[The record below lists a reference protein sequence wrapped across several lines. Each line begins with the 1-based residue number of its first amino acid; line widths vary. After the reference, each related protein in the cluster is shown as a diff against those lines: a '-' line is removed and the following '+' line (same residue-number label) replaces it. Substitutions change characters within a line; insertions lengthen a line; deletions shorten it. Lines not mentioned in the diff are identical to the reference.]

1 MSEKEFLNRKG
12 KKMNKEYIKAGWET
26 GKSKKRKQNIREWR
40 NRGFWLATVLLI
52 MVSVFSFGGTVMSRT
67 DFDAAEMEGYYRE
80 QEKNLERQVR
90 AYFEEK
96 GFENSGI
103 MLTRVVDTD
112 GSREY
117 TIRVHHRELS
127 GMSKEECG
135 RLEEELQKL
144 NFQDENSSFCYVLND
159 FSSK

>member
-1 MSEKEFLNRKG
+1 MNR
-12 KKMNKEYIKAGWET
+12 EYAKTGQESRIQKAGSYQRREQN
-26 GKSKKRKQNIREWR
+26 GRERRNIREWR
-40 NRGFWLATVLLI
+40 NRGFWLATVLLV
-52 MVSVFSFGGTVMSRT
+52 MVSVFSFTGTVMSRT
-67 DFDAAEMEGYYRE
+67 AFDAAEMEGYYRE
-80 QEKNLERQVR
+80 QEKNLVWQVR
-90 AYFEEK
+90 EYFEGK
-96 GFENSGI
+96 SLKNSGI

-127 GMSKEECG
+127 GMSEEECG

>member
-1 MSEKEFLNRKG
+1 MNRAHTKTG
-12 KKMNKEYIKAGWET
+12 QASRIQKAGRYQRREQN
-26 GKSKKRKQNIREWR
+26 GRERRNIREWR

-52 MVSVFSFGGTVMSRT
+52 LVSALSFAGTVMSRT

-90 AYFEEK
+90 AYIEEQ

-103 MLTRVVDTD
+103 MLTRVIDVD

-127 GMSKEECG
+127 GMSEEECD

-144 NFQDENSSFCYVLND
+144 NFQDENSGFCYVLND
-159 FSSK
+159 ISSK

>member
-1 MSEKEFLNRKG
+1 MNREHAKTG
-12 KKMNKEYIKAGWET
+12 QASRIQKAGSYQRREQN
-26 GKSKKRKQNIREWR
+26 GRERRNIREWR

-52 MVSVFSFGGTVMSRT
+52 MVSVFSFAGTVMSRT
-67 DFDAAEMEGYYRE
+67 AFDAAEMEGYYRE

-90 AYFEEK
+90 EYFEGK

-127 GMSKEECG
+127 GMSEEECG
-135 RLEEELQKL
+135 KLEEDLQKL

>member
-1 MSEKEFLNRKG
+1 MNRAHTKTG
-12 KKMNKEYIKAGWET
+12 QESRIQKAGSYQRREQN
-26 GKSKKRKQNIREWR
+26 GRERRNIRERR

-52 MVSVFSFGGTVMSRT
+52 MVSVLSFAGTVMSRT

-90 AYFEEK
+90 EYFEGK

-127 GMSKEECG
+127 GMSEEECG

>member
-1 MSEKEFLNRKG
+1 MNR
-12 KKMNKEYIKAGWET
+12 EYAKAGQESRESKT
-26 GKSKKRKQNIREWR
+26 GRYQRREQNGREQCNISEWR

-52 MVSVFSFGGTVMSRT
+52 MVSVLSFAGTVMSRT
-67 DFDAAEMEGYYRE
+67 DFDAAELEGYYRE
-80 QEKNLERQVR
+80 QERNLERQVR
-90 AYFEEK
+90 GYFEGK

-127 GMSKEECG
+127 GMSEEECG

>member
-1 MSEKEFLNRKG
+1 MNR
-12 KKMNKEYIKAGWET
+12 EYAKTGQESRIQKAGRYQRREQS
-26 GKSKKRKQNIREWR
+26 GRERRNIREWR

-52 MVSVFSFGGTVMSRT
+52 MVSVFSFAGTVMSRT

-90 AYFEEK
+90 AYFEGK

-127 GMSKEECG
+127 GMSEEECG

>member
-1 MSEKEFLNRKG
+1 MNRAHTKTG
-12 KKMNKEYIKAGWET
+12 QASRIQKAGRYQRREQN
-26 GKSKKRKQNIREWR
+26 GRERRNIREWR
-40 NRGFWLATVLLI
+40 NRGFWLVTVLLI
-52 MVSVFSFGGTVMSRT
+52 LVSALSFAGTVMSRT

-90 AYFEEK
+90 AYIEEQ

-103 MLTRVVDTD
+103 MLTRVIDVD

-127 GMSKEECG
+127 GMSEEECG

>member
-1 MSEKEFLNRKG
+1 MNREHAKTG
-12 KKMNKEYIKAGWET
+12 QASRIQKAGRYQRREQN
-26 GKSKKRKQNIREWR
+26 GRERQNIREWR
-40 NRGFWLATVLLI
+40 NKGFWLATVLLI
-52 MVSVFSFGGTVMSRT
+52 MVSVLSFAGTVMSRT

-90 AYFEEK
+90 EYFEGK
-96 GFENSGI
+96 GLKNSGI

-127 GMSKEECG
+127 
-135 RLEEELQKL
+135 
-144 NFQDENSSFCYVLND
+144 
-159 FSSK
+159 

>member
-1 MSEKEFLNRKG
+1 MNR
-12 KKMNKEYIKAGWET
+12 EYAKT
-26 GKSKKRKQNIREWR
+26 GQASRIQKVGRYQRREQNSRERRNIREWR

-52 MVSVFSFGGTVMSRT
+52 MVSVLSFAGTVMSRT

-90 AYFEEK
+90 EYFEGK

-103 MLTRVVDTD
+103 MLTRAVDTD

-127 GMSKEECG
+127 GMSEEECG